1 MNEIIKINSNNTVSG
16 RELHKFLEIGT
27 QFTKWFERMIG
38 YGFDI
43 NSDFRLVS
51 QKRITNNP
59 KNPYTIETDY
69 EITLDMAKEISM
81 IQRSEKGKQAR
92 QYFINCEKKLKEV
105 VKKPLSTLEQLRLH
119 YLTIDEQSKE
129 INEVKADV
137 LNVRADV
144 TDLKNNMP
152 LFNIECK
159 DLQKAVRIKGCE
171 VLGNYHSPAYRNN
184 SIRGK
189 VYSDIQRQLKREF
202 GVTRYEAI
210 KRKYLN
216 KAYEII
222 RSYEPPTCLVNEIYN
237 ENNQIPFSELEQAPI
252 AYL

>member
-27 QFTKWFERMIG
+27 RFDKWFIRMCE
-38 YGFDI
+38 YGFNEND
-43 NSDFRLVS
+43 DFIRVA
-51 QKRITNNP
+51 QKCPTLGGTQ
-59 KNPYTIETDY
+59 TIIDY
-69 EITLDMAKEISM
+69 AITLDMAKEISM

-105 VKKPLSTLEQLRLH
+105 VKKPLTTLEQLKLH
-119 YLTIDEQSKE
+119 YLALEEQNKE
-129 INEVKADV
+129 LKQVK
-137 LNVRADV
+137 ADV

-159 DLQKAVRIKGCE
+159 DLQQAVRAKGCE
-171 VLGNYHSPAYRNN
+171 VLGGYGSKAYKSN
-184 SIRGK
+184 SIRQK
-189 VYSDIQRQLKREF
+189 VYIDIQHQLKREF

-210 KRKYLN
+210 KRQYLATAHMIVEN
-216 KAYEII
+216 YTA
-222 RSYEPPTCLVNEIYN
+222 PTYLINEIYN
-237 ENNQIPFSELEQAPI
+237 ENNQIPFSDLGTT